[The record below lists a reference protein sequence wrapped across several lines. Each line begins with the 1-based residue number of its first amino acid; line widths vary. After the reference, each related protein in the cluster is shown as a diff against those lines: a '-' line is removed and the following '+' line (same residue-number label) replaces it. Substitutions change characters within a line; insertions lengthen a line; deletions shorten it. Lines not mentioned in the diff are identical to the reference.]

1 MVLEKKYSHLVGCLR
16 NYSMKGIILAGGTGS
31 RLFPATIAV
40 SKQLLPV
47 YDKPMIYYPLSVLM
61 LAGIREILF
70 ITTSHDKASFVK
82 LLGDGTDLG
91 CTFSYEV
98 QKSPNGLAEAFIIG
112 EKFIGDDSVALI
124 LGDNIL
130 YGSGLGTLLRN
141 KISDNK
147 PTIFALE
154 VQDPERYGVVEF
166 NSNGEVIS
174 IEEKPSNPKSK
185 FAVPGLYFYPND
197 VISVAKKV
205 KPSSR
210 GEIEITSINNH
221 YLNSK
226 ELQVVPFPRGIT
238 WLDTGTPDSLA
249 DANEFVK
256 VIERRTSKKIACIE
270 EIAFLREFINKEQL
284 LKSIEKYGK
293 SQYSKYLLNIC

>member
-1 MVLEKKYSHLVGCLR
+1 
-16 NYSMKGIILAGGTGS
+16 MKGIILAGGTGS

-70 ITTSHDKASFVK
+70 ITTPHDKVSFVK
-82 LLGDGTDLG
+82 LLGDGSDLG
-91 CTFSYEV
+91 CTFCYEV
-98 QKSPNGLAEAFIIG
+98 QESPNGLAEAFIIG
-112 EKFIGDDSVALI
+112 ENFIGNDSVALI

-141 KISDNK
+141 KISENK

-154 VQDPERYGVVEF
+154 VQDPQRYGVVEF
-166 NSNGEVIS
+166 NKDGKAIS

-185 FAVPGLYFYPND
+185 FAIPGIYFYPND
-197 VISVAKKV
+197 VINVAKRV
-205 KPSSR
+205 KPSDR

-221 YLNSK
+221 YLEKN
-226 ELQVVPFPRGIT
+226 ELQVVQFPRGIT

-256 VIERRTSKKIACIE
+256 VIERRTSKKVACIE
-270 EIAFLREFINKEQL
+270 EIAFLRGYIDKFHIEILQKKYDNSDYAVY
-284 LKSIEKYGK
+284 LKN
-293 SQYSKYLLNIC
+293 L

>member
-1 MVLEKKYSHLVGCLR
+1 
-16 NYSMKGIILAGGTGS
+16 MKGIILAGGTGT

-70 ITTSHDKASFVK
+70 ITTPYDKESFVK
-82 LLGDGTDLG
+82 LLGDGSDLG
-91 CTFSYEV
+91 CSFSFET
-98 QKSPNGLAEAFIIG
+98 QENPNGLAEAFIIG
-112 EKFIGDDSVALI
+112 EKFIGKDPVALI

-130 YGSGLGTLLRN
+130 YGSGLGTLLRS
-141 KISDNK
+141 KILENK
-147 PTIFALE
+147 PTIFAIE

-174 IEEKPSNPKSK
+174 IEEKPSRPRSN
-185 FAVPGLYFYPND
+185 FAIPGLYFYPNN
-197 VISVAKKV
+197 VIEIAKNV
-205 KPSSR
+205 KPSKR
-210 GEIEITSINNH
+210 GEIEITSINNY
-221 YLNSK
+221 YLESQ
-226 ELQVVPFPRGIT
+226 ELQVVQFPRGIT

-293 SQYSKYLLNIC
+293 SQYAQYLSNI

>member
-1 MVLEKKYSHLVGCLR
+1 
-16 NYSMKGIILAGGTGS
+16 MKGIILAGGTGS

-47 YDKPMIYYPLSVLM
+47 NDKPMIYYPLSVLM

-70 ITTSHDKASFVK
+70 ITTPHDKASFVK

-98 QKSPNGLAEAFIIG
+98 QESPNGLAEAFIIG

-166 NSNGEVIS
+166 NSNGEAIS

-205 KPSSR
+205 QPSSR

-221 YLNSK
+221 FLNSK
-226 ELQVVPFPRGIT
+226 ELQVVQFPRGTT

-256 VIERRTSKKIACIE
+256 VIERRTSRKVACIE
-270 EIAFLREFINKEQL
+270 EIAFLRGYINKFQ
-284 LKSIEKYGK
+284 IEIIQKKYGN
-293 SQYSKYLLNIC
+293 SDYADYLKNL